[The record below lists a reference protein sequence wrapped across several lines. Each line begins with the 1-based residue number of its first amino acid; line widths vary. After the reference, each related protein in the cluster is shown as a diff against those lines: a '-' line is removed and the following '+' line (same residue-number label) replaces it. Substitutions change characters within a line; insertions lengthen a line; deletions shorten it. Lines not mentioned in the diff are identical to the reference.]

1 MFASSSHRSRR
12 ASSRTAARW
21 AAIVVGGLVLLAVVI
36 ALVLWWYAG
45 SRMNEID
52 VPALDATEQDT
63 TQDDGT
69 TSEVVAAGE
78 LEGTLNVLVVGSDTR
93 EGLTEQQLLELGT
106 EDDGSSL
113 TDTIMVV
120 QISPAREKAVVVSF
134 PRDLRVD
141 YPGEGAV
148 KINSVQARGGPNAL
162 VEVVQDFSGLDLD
175 HYVEINM
182 AGFLNLADAL
192 GGVEVCLDEPL
203 VDEHAGV
210 DLPAGCQNLD
220 SVDALGFVRSRRVA
234 SEQFGAADFGRI
246 AKQQYYLRQAMSQA
260 TDLGTLVNPLKVKR
274 LIDAVGSSVTTDAQ
288 LGLTDMY
295 RVANTLKGVTA
306 DDVIL
311 RTVPGTVQEI
321 DGQSFVVHEAGP
333 TTDLFAAMREG
344 GELGE
349 AGTEAPS
356 QLEPADVSVL
366 VVNGV
371 GREGLAADV
380 QSYLEDRDF
389 VVADAVNPSD
399 LDPDD
404 DFDTALQRLTIR
416 HTPDMAPR
424 AELLLD
430 HLGDLPVDLEEVE
443 SGEVPDDADVLL
455 EVGSAWTDQS

>member
-1 MFASSSHRSRR
+1 MV
-12 ASSRTAARW
+12 
-21 AAIVVGGLVLLAVVI
+21 IGGLALLVLVVALA
-36 ALVLWWYAG
+36 LWWYAG
-45 SRMNEID
+45 TKINEID
-52 VPALDATEQDT
+52 VPALDPTESDETDDT
-63 TQDDGT
+63 DPTG
-69 TSEVVAAGE
+69 EVAAAGE

-106 EDDGSSL
+106 EDDGSRL
-113 TDTIMVV
+113 TDTIMIV

-162 VEVVQDFSGLDLD
+162 VEVVEDFSGLDLD

-182 AGFLNLADAL
+182 AGFLNLADTL

-203 VDEHAGV
+203 VDEYAGV
-210 DLPAGCQNLD
+210 DLPAGCQSLD
-220 SVDALGFVRSRRVA
+220 SVDALGFVRSRRVPT
-234 SEQFGAADFGRI
+234 EQFGAADFGRI

-274 LIDAVGSSVTTDAQ
+274 LIDAVGSSVTTSTE

-295 RVANTLKGVTA
+295 RIANTLKGVTA

-311 RTVPGTVQEI
+311 RTVPGTNQRI
-321 DGQSFVVHEAGP
+321 DDQAFVIHDAGP

-344 GELGE
+344 RPLGDE
-349 AGTEAPS
+349 GTEAPS
-356 QLEPADVSVL
+356 DLGPADVAVL

-371 GREGLAADV
+371 GLEGLAADV
-380 QSYLEDRDF
+380 QGYLEERDF
-389 VVADAVNPSD
+389 VVTDAVNPSD
-399 LDPDD
+399 LDPDA
-404 DFDTALQRLTIR
+404 DFDTSLERLTIR
-416 HTPDMAPR
+416 HTADMAPR
-424 AELLLD
+424 AELLVD

-443 SGEVPDDADVLL
+443 SGDLPEDADVVL
-455 EVGSAWTDQS
+455 EVGSVGPDTPRRLPSGA